1 MFARWATLQ
10 YGLAMILTSW
20 LPVVVVL
27 LHSSLPLARP
37 KQGLASGWFVSCNVF
52 ILELQTKV
60 RKDFTITDK
69 APTRTFSWLK
79 ALTIIKTVIC

>member
-37 KQGLASGWFVSCNVF
+37 KQGLASGWLSPVMY
-52 ILELQTKV
+52 LY
-60 RKDFTITDK
+60 
-69 APTRTFSWLK
+69 
-79 ALTIIKTVIC
+79 

>member
-1 MFARWATLQ
+1 MGNAVSTHNLHYVHTIYTISIYIYTLSMFARWATLQ

-37 KQGLASGWFVSCNVF
+37 KQGLASG
-52 ILELQTKV
+52 
-60 RKDFTITDK
+60 R
-69 APTRTFSWLK
+69 
-79 ALTIIKTVIC
+79 LTSGRLSSS

>member
-1 MFARWATLQ
+1 MCRWATLQ

-37 KQGLASGWFVSCNVF
+37 KQGLASGRLSPVLMPSYLSIRASKETLRSCTMYNQSEGHLRVESF
-52 ILELQTKV
+52 HI
-60 RKDFTITDK
+60 
-69 APTRTFSWLK
+69 
-79 ALTIIKTVIC
+79 